1 LRRAARTALVDLRE
15 LRPGAATELLLAHWR
30 GLVVR
35 RPDSPCLELPAR
47 PLAELLTRLPAS
59 RAQRFRAKLRKID
72 ALGIEARPVPAE
84 EVPAAIRTL
93 LALHRRQWQGRKVT
107 PEHLRP
113 RFRDH
118 LVRSVTTMVRTGD
131 AQLTAYR
138 LDGETVAVD
147 LTLLSQRLAGG
158 YLYGADPA
166 LRERKADVAT
176 MLLRTA
182 SELAAEDG
190 RETLSLLRGTEP
202 YKSHW
207 RPDTVVNQ
215 RLLLSTRRTAPLLW
229 LRTAHVTARAQAATW
244 LHAHREKPP
253 TRG

>member
-1 LRRAARTALVDLRE
+1 LAAALRRAARTALVDLRE

-30 GLVVR
+30 GLAVR

-59 RAQRFRAKLRKID
+59 RARPRHRGD
-72 ALGIEARPVPAE
+72 ARP
-84 EVPAAIRTL
+84 
-93 LALHRRQWQGRKVT
+93 RRG
-107 PEHLRP
+107 

-138 LDGETVAVD
+138 LAGETVAVD

-166 LRERKADVAT
+166 LRERNADGAT

-182 SELAAEDG
+182 SALAAEDG

-229 LRTAHVTARAQAATW
+229 LRTAHATARTQAATW
-244 LHAHREKPP
+244 LHAHRAKPP
-253 TRG
+253 TRD